1 MDSAP
6 SKGGNDS
13 IVQTTDT
20 AVTQSTACTTV
31 STVAE
36 AGSSGSTE
44 PNSGTGDADDNEPL
58 TIDASVY
65 ECNICFDIAQESV
78 VTMCGH
84 LFCWPCLHQWLVTRP
99 RVKLCPVCKGAVNK
113 NKVIPIYGRNCKQQV
128 DPRKKITPRPAGHR
142 GEPVLAR
149 DALNSRRV
157 EFAAEAH
164 MFYNLYCLSFNLL
177 RPFINVDAHHPIP
190 DNRDTQQ
197 ISDEIAVSRVFL
209 FVALLCIAWLILS

>member
-20 AVTQSTACTTV
+20 APTQSTACTTV

-36 AGSSGSTE
+36 PGSSGSTK
-44 PNSGTGDADDNEPL
+44 PSSGTGDADDNEP
-58 TIDASVY
+58 IDASVY
-65 ECNICFDIAQESV
+65 ECNICLDIAQEAV

-142 GEPVLAR
+142 KEPMPAR
-149 DALNSRRV
+149 VALNSRRV

-164 MFYNLYCLSFNLL
+164 RFYNLFRFRYNLVRL
-177 RPFINVDAHHPIP
+177 AINVDAHRPIP
-190 DNRDTQQ
+190 DNRGTQQ
-197 ISDEIAVSRVFL
+197 ISGEITVSRVFL